1 MAAWRKKN
9 IMMMSMQMMRRT
21 TTSFASFLFLNLEG
35 QRLWV
40 AIAAILTIIQVG
52 SDLAL
57 AFPLKIILDKVVSH
71 TNPTIPFTSG
81 ILSFFD
87 QFGSTKNLRPGEIHT
102 QFSIIIFSLCLLVI
116 SSFINALTTYIQN
129 SIASIVGKN
138 LTAQLRKKLFDHL
151 QRLTLDWHDKQ
162 KKGDIVQRII
172 GDVASIERL
181 ITDGLI
187 EFVSGILTVLGITI
201 IVLLI
206 SVQFTL
212 LFAVVVPVLF
222 LIVYTY
228 LKRISL
234 AVRKAVIAAAEVSN
248 VATEDVAAIS
258 LIKGFTIEDRES
270 MRFTRYV
277 SQGRDESVS
286 AGELQAQITPIVT
299 FLISL
304 ATAVIIGVGTL
315 VATGN
320 TFSFWFFTIPANAI
334 TIGTLTVFLSYLAKL
349 YAPIRSVSRL
359 ANLGITAAT
368 GAERIQEVFDQ
379 APEVTDGPIAYNG
392 PTRLKGE
399 LSCQNVIFG
408 YIPERPILK
417 GIDLA
422 IPAGSKIGI
431 VGLSGGGKT
440 TLIKLFPRFYEVQQG
455 SVMIDGLDNRLYP
468 LNILRQN
475 ISLVLQDSIL
485 FEGTLR
491 ENIALGRPDATDEEI
506 IEAAKK
512 AYIHNTIMM
521 LPDGYNTRV
530 REQGMN
536 FSGGQR
542 QRIAIARAIL
552 RDAPILIL
560 DEPTASLD
568 VEAEVE
574 VTRALD
580 QLVVGRTVL
589 VISHR
594 LSTLGNVD
602 EIIVLKDGRIAERGT
617 FQELKRK
624 GGLFSGF
631 LAEQNRYNLDRAE
644 SESILRPT
652 NMRWQERENENEA
665 TIVRQIPLPE
675 LTKAQQARLYVEID
689 GKVIGQYRLE
699 KSKPMVT
706 IGRLEVNDIV
716 VPSRSVSRMHA
727 RLCLNGDKWLIE
739 DTESLNGLIYRGDRV
754 EYHTLMNG
762 DCILLAPKAVLR
774 YELVGKPIGE
784 VGGV

>member
-1 MAAWRKKN
+1 MAAWREKN
-9 IMMMSMQMMRRT
+9 MMMLSMQMMRS
-21 TTSFASFLFLNLEG
+21 TSAAFASFLFRNLEG

-57 AFPLKIILDKVVSH
+57 AFPFKIILDKVVSH
-71 TNPTIPFTSG
+71 TNPTIPLTEG

-87 QFGSTKNLRPGEIHT
+87 QFGSTKNLQPGEVHT
-102 QFSIIIFSLCLLVI
+102 QLGIILFSLSLLVI
-116 SSFINALTTYIQN
+116 LSCMNAITTYIQN
-129 SIASIVGKN
+129 SIASVVGKN
-138 LTAQLRKKLFDHL
+138 LTAELRKNLFDQL
-151 QRLTLDWHDKQ
+151 QRLTLDWHDRQ

-172 GDVASIERL
+172 GDVAAIERL

-187 EFVSGILTVLGITI
+187 EFVSGVLTVIGITI
-201 IVLLI
+201 VILLI
-206 SVQFTL
+206 SIQFTL
-212 LFAVVVPVLF
+212 LFVIIVPVLF
-222 LIVYTY
+222 LIVYAY
-228 LKRISL
+228 LKRIAF

-248 VATEDVAAIS
+248 VATEDIAAIS

-277 SQGRDESVS
+277 SQGREDSVS

-299 FLISL
+299 FLVAL
-304 ATAVIIGVGTL
+304 ATAIIIGVGIF

-320 TFSFWFFTIPANAI
+320 SFSLWFFTIPANAI

-349 YAPIRSVSRL
+349 YTPIRSVSRL

-379 APEVTDGPIAYNG
+379 APEVADGSFDYCG
-392 PTRLKGE
+392 PTRLKGD
-399 LSCQNVIFG
+399 LRCQNVIFG
-408 YIPERPILK
+408 YTPERPVLK

-506 IEAAKK
+506 MEAAKK

-580 QLVVGRTVL
+580 QLVIGRTVL
-589 VISHR
+589 VVSHR
-594 LSTLGNVD
+594 LSTLGNVN
-602 EIIVLKDGRIAERGT
+602 EIIVLKDGRVAERGT
-617 FQELKRK
+617 FQELKRL

-631 LAEQNRYNLDRAE
+631 LAEQNRYNLDRVGN
-644 SESILRPT
+644 ESIVRPMKT
-652 NMRWQERENENEA
+652 RWAENGHEA
-665 TIVRQIPLPE
+665 TVVKQRPQPKL
-675 LTKAQQARLYVEID
+675 AQPQRACLYVEVD
-689 GKVIGQYRLE
+689 GKVIGEYQLDKR
-699 KSKPMVT
+699 KPMVT
-706 IGRLEVNDIV
+706 IGRLEMNDIV
-716 VPSRSVSRMHA
+716 VPSRTISRMHA
-727 RLCLNGDKWLIE
+727 RLRLNGDMWLIE
-739 DTESLNGLIYRGDRV
+739 DTESLNGLMYSGDRMDQHV
-754 EYHTLMNG
+754 LMNG
-762 DCILLAPKAVLR
+762 DRILLAPKVALQYVAA
-774 YELVGKPIGE
+774 
-784 VGGV
+784 

>member
-9 IMMMSMQMMRRT
+9 MMMMSMRMMRST
-21 TTSFASFLFLNLEG
+21 TSSFASFLFRNLEG

-40 AIAAILTIIQVG
+40 VIAAILTIVQVG

-71 TNPTIPFTSG
+71 TSPAIPFTG
-81 ILSFFD
+81 DILSFFD
-87 QFGSTKNLRPGEIHT
+87 QFGNTKNLQPGEVHT
-102 QFSIIIFSLCLLVI
+102 QLGIILFSLCLLVI
-116 SSFINALTTYIQN
+116 FSFINALTTYIQN
-129 SIASIVGKN
+129 SIASVVGKN
-138 LTAQLRKKLFDHL
+138 LTAQLRKKLFDQL
-151 QRLTLDWHDKQ
+151 QRLTLDWHDRQ

-172 GDVASIERL
+172 GDVAGIERL

-187 EFVSGILTVLGITI
+187 EFVSGVLTVIGITI
-201 IVLLI
+201 IILLI
-206 SVQFTL
+206 RVQFTL
-212 LFAVVVPVLF
+212 SFVVVVPVLF
-222 LIVYTY
+222 LIVYAY
-228 LKRISL
+228 LNRISS
-234 AVRKAVIAAAEVSN
+234 AVRKAVMAAAEVSN

-258 LIKGFTIEDRES
+258 LIKGFMIEDRES

-277 SQGRDESVS
+277 SQGRDNSVS
-286 AGELQAQITPIVT
+286 AGELQAQITPVVT

-304 ATAVIIGVGTL
+304 ATAVIIGVGIY

-320 TFSFWFFTIPANAI
+320 TFSFWFFSIPANAI
-334 TIGTLTVFLSYLAKL
+334 TIGTLTVFLSYLSKL
-349 YAPIRSVSRL
+349 YTPIRSVSRL

-379 APEVTDGPIAYNG
+379 APEVTDGPTVYDG
-392 PTRLKGE
+392 PTRLKGD
-399 LSCQNVIFG
+399 LYCQNVVFG
-408 YIPERPILK
+408 YVPERPVLK

-506 IEAAKK
+506 MEAAKK

-530 REQGMN
+530 REQGAN

-580 QLVVGRTVL
+580 RLVIDRTVL

-602 EIIVLKDGRIAERGT
+602 EIIVLKDGCIAERGA

-631 LAEQNRYNLDRAE
+631 LAEQNRYNLDRAQ
-644 SESILRPT
+644 SESIIRPT
-652 NMRWQERENENEA
+652 KGSWQEDGSDV
-665 TIVRQIPLPE
+665 TVIRQLPRSE
-675 LTKAQQARLYVEID
+675 PARGAQQTRLSVEID
-689 GKVIGQYRLE
+689 GKVVDKYQLD
-699 KSKPMVT
+699 KSKPMMT

-727 RLCLNGDKWLIE
+727 RLRLNGDIWLIE
-739 DTESLNGLIYRGDRV
+739 DTESLNGLMYHGDRV
-754 EYHTLMNG
+754 DQCMLTNG
-762 DCILLAPKAVLR
+762 DRILLAPKVALR
-774 YELVGKPIGE
+774 YEMV
-784 VGGV
+784 

>member
-1 MAAWRKKN
+1 MAAWREKN
-9 IMMMSMQMMRRT
+9 MMMLSMQMMRS
-21 TTSFASFLFLNLEG
+21 TSAAFASFLFRNLEG

-57 AFPLKIILDKVVSH
+57 AFPFKIILDKVVSH
-71 TNPTIPFTSG
+71 TNPTIPLTEG

-87 QFGSTKNLRPGEIHT
+87 QFGSTKNLQPGEVHT
-102 QFSIIIFSLCLLVI
+102 QLGIILFSLSLLVI
-116 SSFINALTTYIQN
+116 LSCMNAITTYIQN
-129 SIASIVGKN
+129 SIASVVGKN
-138 LTAQLRKKLFDHL
+138 LTAELRKNLFDQL
-151 QRLTLDWHDKQ
+151 QRLTLDWHDRQ

-172 GDVASIERL
+172 GDVAAIERL

-187 EFVSGILTVLGITI
+187 EFVSGVLTVIGITI
-201 IVLLI
+201 VILLI
-206 SVQFTL
+206 SIQFTL
-212 LFAVVVPVLF
+212 LFVIIVPVLF
-222 LIVYTY
+222 LIVYAY
-228 LKRISL
+228 LKRIAF

-248 VATEDVAAIS
+248 VATEDIAAIS

-277 SQGRDESVS
+277 SQGREDSVS

-299 FLISL
+299 FLVAL
-304 ATAVIIGVGTL
+304 ATAIIIGVGIF

-320 TFSFWFFTIPANAI
+320 SFSLWFFTIPANAI

-349 YAPIRSVSRL
+349 YTPIRSVSRL

-379 APEVTDGPIAYNG
+379 APEVADGSFDYCG
-392 PTRLKGE
+392 PTRLKGD
-399 LSCQNVIFG
+399 LRCQNVIFG
-408 YIPERPILK
+408 YTPERPVLK

-506 IEAAKK
+506 MEAAKK

-580 QLVVGRTVL
+580 QLVIGRTVL
-589 VISHR
+589 VVSHR
-594 LSTLGNVD
+594 LSTLGNVN
-602 EIIVLKDGRIAERGT
+602 EIIVLKDGRVAERGT
-617 FQELKRK
+617 FQELKRL

-631 LAEQNRYNLDRAE
+631 LAEQNRYNLDRVGN
-644 SESILRPT
+644 ESIVRPMKT
-652 NMRWQERENENEA
+652 RWAENGHEA
-665 TIVRQIPLPE
+665 TVVKQRPQPKLAQP
-675 LTKAQQARLYVEID
+675 QQARLYVEVD
-689 GKVIGQYRLE
+689 GKVIGEYQLDKR
-699 KSKPMVT
+699 KPMVT
-706 IGRLEVNDIV
+706 IGRLEMNDIV
-716 VPSRSVSRMHA
+716 VPSRTISRMHA
-727 RLCLNGDKWLIE
+727 RLRLNGDMWLIE
-739 DTESLNGLIYRGDRV
+739 DTESLNGLMYSGDRMDQHV
-754 EYHTLMNG
+754 LMNG
-762 DCILLAPKAVLR
+762 DRILLAPKVALQYVAA
-774 YELVGKPIGE
+774 
-784 VGGV
+784 

>member
-1 MAAWRKKN
+1 MAAWRTKN
-9 IMMMSMQMMRRT
+9 MMLLSMQMMKS
-21 TTSFASFLFLNLEG
+21 TSAAFASFLFRNLEG

-57 AFPLKIILDKVVSH
+57 AFPFKIILDKVVSH
-71 TNPTIPFTSG
+71 TNPTIPLTEG

-87 QFGSTKNLRPGEIHT
+87 QFGSTKNLQPGEVHT
-102 QFSIIIFSLCLLVI
+102 QLGIILISLSLLVI
-116 SSFINALTTYIQN
+116 LSCMNAITTYIQN
-129 SIASIVGKN
+129 SIASVVGKN
-138 LTAQLRKKLFDHL
+138 LTAELRKNLFDQL
-151 QRLTLDWHDKQ
+151 QRLTLDWHDRQ

-172 GDVASIERL
+172 GDVAAIERL

-187 EFVSGILTVLGITI
+187 EFVSGVLTVIGITI
-201 IVLLI
+201 IILLI
-206 SVQFTL
+206 SVQFTF
-212 LFAVVVPVLF
+212 LFVVIVPILF
-222 LIVYTY
+222 LIVYAY
-228 LKRISL
+228 LKRIAF
-234 AVRKAVIAAAEVSN
+234 AVRRAVIAAAEVSN

-277 SQGRDESVS
+277 SQGRDDSVS
-286 AGELQAQITPIVT
+286 AGELQAQITPVVT
-299 FLISL
+299 FLVSL
-304 ATAVIIGVGTL
+304 ATAIIIGIGIF

-320 TFSFWFFTIPANAI
+320 TFSLWFFTIPANAI
-334 TIGTLTVFLSYLAKL
+334 TIGTLTIFLSYLAKL
-349 YAPIRSVSRL
+349 YTPIRSVSRL

-379 APEVTDGPIAYNG
+379 APEVADGSFEYHGPI
-392 PTRLKGE
+392 RLKGD
-399 LSCQNVIFG
+399 LCCQNVIFG
-408 YIPERPILK
+408 YTPEHPVLK
-417 GIDLA
+417 GIDVT

-455 SVMIDGLDNRLYP
+455 SVMIDGLDNRCYP

-506 IEAAKK
+506 MEAAKK

-589 VISHR
+589 VVSHR
-594 LSTLGNVD
+594 LSTLGNVN
-602 EIIVLKDGRIAERGT
+602 EIIVLKDGRVAERGT
-617 FQELKRK
+617 FQELKRL

-631 LAEQNRYNLDRAE
+631 LAEQNRYNLDRVE
-644 SESILRPT
+644 NESIVRP
-652 NMRWQERENENEA
+652 MKMGWVENGHEA
-665 TIVRQIPLPE
+665 TVVKWQPQP
-675 LTKAQQARLYVEID
+675 KSAQSQQAHLYVEVD
-689 GKVIGQYRLE
+689 GKVIGEYQLDKR
-699 KSKPMVT
+699 KPMVT
-706 IGRLEVNDIV
+706 IGRLEMNDIV
-716 VPSRSVSRMHA
+716 VPSRTISRMHA
-727 RLCLNGDKWLIE
+727 RLRLLNGDMWLIE
-739 DTESLNGLIYRGDRV
+739 DTESLNGLLYSGDRMDQHV
-754 EYHTLMNG
+754 LLNG
-762 DCILLAPKAVLR
+762 DRILLAPKVALQYVTA
-774 YELVGKPIGE
+774 
-784 VGGV
+784 

>member
-1 MAAWRKKN
+1 MAAWRTKN
-9 IMMMSMQMMRRT
+9 MMLLSMQMMKS
-21 TTSFASFLFLNLEG
+21 TSAAFASFLFRNLEG

-57 AFPLKIILDKVVSH
+57 AFPFKIILDKVVSH
-71 TNPTIPFTSG
+71 TNPTIPLTEG

-87 QFGSTKNLRPGEIHT
+87 QFGSTKNLQPGEVHT
-102 QFSIIIFSLCLLVI
+102 QLGIILISLSLLVI
-116 SSFINALTTYIQN
+116 LSCMNAITTYIQN
-129 SIASIVGKN
+129 SIASVVGKN
-138 LTAQLRKKLFDHL
+138 LTAELRKNLFDQL
-151 QRLTLDWHDKQ
+151 QRLTLDWHDRQ

-172 GDVASIERL
+172 GDVAAIERL

-187 EFVSGILTVLGITI
+187 EFVSGVLTVIGITI
-201 IVLLI
+201 IILLI
-206 SVQFTL
+206 SVQFTF
-212 LFAVVVPVLF
+212 LFVVIVPILF
-222 LIVYTY
+222 LIVYAY
-228 LKRISL
+228 LKRIAF
-234 AVRKAVIAAAEVSN
+234 AVRRAVIAAAEVSN

-258 LIKGFTIEDRES
+258 LIKGFTIEDRKS

-277 SQGRDESVS
+277 SQGRDDSVS
-286 AGELQAQITPIVT
+286 AGELQAQITPVVT
-299 FLISL
+299 FLVSL
-304 ATAVIIGVGTL
+304 ATAIIIGIGIF

-320 TFSFWFFTIPANAI
+320 TFSLWFFTIPANAI
-334 TIGTLTVFLSYLAKL
+334 TIGTLTIFLSYLAKL
-349 YAPIRSVSRL
+349 YTPIRSVSRL

-379 APEVTDGPIAYNG
+379 APEVADGSFEYHGPI
-392 PTRLKGE
+392 RLKGD
-399 LSCQNVIFG
+399 LCCQNVIFG
-408 YIPERPILK
+408 YTPEHPVLK
-417 GIDLA
+417 GIDVT

-455 SVMIDGLDNRLYP
+455 SVMIDGLDNRCYP

-506 IEAAKK
+506 MEAAKK

-589 VISHR
+589 VVSHR
-594 LSTLGNVD
+594 LSTLGNVN
-602 EIIVLKDGRIAERGT
+602 EIIVLKDGRVAERGT
-617 FQELKRK
+617 FQELKRL

-631 LAEQNRYNLDRAE
+631 LAEQNRYNLDRVE
-644 SESILRPT
+644 NESIVRP
-652 NMRWQERENENEA
+652 MKMGWVENGHEA
-665 TIVRQIPLPE
+665 TVVKWQPQP
-675 LTKAQQARLYVEID
+675 KSAQSQQAHLYVEVD
-689 GKVIGQYRLE
+689 GKVIGEYQLDKR
-699 KSKPMVT
+699 KPMVT
-706 IGRLEVNDIV
+706 IGRLEMNDIV
-716 VPSRSVSRMHA
+716 VPSRTISRMHA
-727 RLCLNGDKWLIE
+727 RLRLLNGDMWLIE
-739 DTESLNGLIYRGDRV
+739 DTESLNGLLYSGDRMDQHV
-754 EYHTLMNG
+754 LLNG
-762 DCILLAPKAVLR
+762 DRILLAPKVALQYVTA
-774 YELVGKPIGE
+774 
-784 VGGV
+784 

>member
-9 IMMMSMQMMRRT
+9 MMMMSMRMMRT
-21 TTSFASFLFLNLEG
+21 TSTSFASFLFRNLEG

-40 AIAAILTIIQVG
+40 GIAAVLTIIQVG

-57 AFPLKIILDKVVSH
+57 AFPFKFILDKVVSH
-71 TNPTIPFTSG
+71 TNPTIPLTEG

-87 QFGSTKNLRPGEIHT
+87 QFGSTKNLQPGEVHP
-102 QFSIIIFSLCLLVI
+102 QLGIILFSLCLLVI
-116 SSFINALTTYIQN
+116 VSFINAVTTYIQN
-129 SIASIVGKN
+129 SIASVVGKN
-138 LTAQLRKKLFDHL
+138 LTAELRKKLFDQL
-151 QRLTLDWHDKQ
+151 QRLTLDWHNRQ

-172 GDVASIERL
+172 GDVAGIERL

-187 EFVSGILTVLGITI
+187 EFVSGVLTVIGITI
-201 IVLLI
+201 IIVLI
-206 SVQFTL
+206 SLQFTL
-212 LFAVVVPVLF
+212 LFVVVVPALF
-222 LIVYTY
+222 LIVYGY
-228 LKRISL
+228 LKRIAS
-234 AVRKAVIAAAEVSN
+234 AVRKAVVAAAEVSN
-248 VATEDVAAIS
+248 VATEDVGAIT
-258 LIKGFTIEDRES
+258 LIKGFTIEDREA

-277 SQGRDESVS
+277 SQGRDDSVS
-286 AGELQAQITPIVT
+286 AGELQAQITPLVT
-299 FLISL
+299 FLVSL
-304 ATAVIIGVGTL
+304 ATAVIIGVGIF

-320 TFSFWFFTIPANAI
+320 TFSLWFFTIPANVI

-349 YAPIRSVSRL
+349 YTPIRSISRL

-379 APEVTDGPIAYNG
+379 APEVADGPLAYDG
-392 PTRLKGE
+392 PTRLKGD
-399 LSCQNVIFG
+399 LQCQNVVFG
-408 YIPERPILK
+408 YTPERPVLK

-455 SVMIDGLDNRLYP
+455 SVMIDGLDTRLYP
-468 LNILRQN
+468 LNVVRQN

-491 ENIALGRPDATDEEI
+491 DNIALGRSDATDEEI
-506 IEAAKK
+506 MEAAKK

-568 VEAEVE
+568 IEAEIE

-580 QLVVGRTVL
+580 QLVVDRTVL
-589 VISHR
+589 VVSHR

-602 EIIVLKDGRIAERGT
+602 EIIVLKDGRIAERGS
-617 FQELKRK
+617 FQELKRL

-631 LAEQNRYNLDRAE
+631 LAEQNRYNVDRAE
-644 SESILRPT
+644 NESIVRP
-652 NMRWQERENENEA
+652 MKVRWAENGHEA
-665 TIVRQIPLPE
+665 TVIKQLQVPKPAQ
-675 LTKAQQARLYVEID
+675 TQQARLCVEVD
-689 GKVIGQYRLE
+689 GKVVGEYQLD
-699 KSKPMVT
+699 KGKPMVT
-706 IGRLEVNDIV
+706 IGRLEMNDIV
-716 VPSRSVSRMHA
+716 VPSRTVSRMHA
-727 RLCLNGDKWLIE
+727 RLRLNGDMWLIE
-739 DTESLNGLIYRGDRV
+739 DTESLNGLMYSGDRV
-754 EYHTLMNG
+754 DQHALMNG
-762 DCILLAPKAVLR
+762 DRILLAPKAALQYVTA
-774 YELVGKPIGE
+774 
-784 VGGV
+784 

>member
-1 MAAWRKKN
+1 VAAWRKKN
-9 IMMMSMQMMRRT
+9 MMMMSMQMMSTT
-21 TTSFASFLFLNLEG
+21 TTSFASFLFRNLAG

-40 AIAAILTIIQVG
+40 GIAAVLTIIQVG

-57 AFPLKIILDKVVSH
+57 AFPFKIILDKVVSH
-71 TNPTIPFTSG
+71 INPTIPLTES

-87 QFGSTKNLRPGEIHT
+87 QFGSTKNLQPGEVHT
-102 QFSIIIFSLCLLVI
+102 QLGIILFSVCLLVI
-116 SSFINALTTYIQN
+116 ISFINAVTTYIQN

-138 LTAQLRKKLFDHL
+138 LTAELRKKLFDQL
-151 QRLTLDWHDKQ
+151 QRLTLDWHNRQ

-172 GDVASIERL
+172 GDVAGIERL

-187 EFVSGILTVLGITI
+187 EFVSGVLTVIGITI
-201 IVLLI
+201 IILLI
-206 SVQFTL
+206 SLQFTF
-212 LFAVVVPVLF
+212 LFVLVVPALF
-222 LIVYTY
+222 LIVYGY

-234 AVRKAVIAAAEVSN
+234 AVRKAVVAAAEVSN
-248 VATEDVAAIS
+248 VATEDIAAIT
-258 LIKGFTIEDRES
+258 LIKGFTIEDREA

-277 SQGRDESVS
+277 SQGRDDSVS
-286 AGELQAQITPIVT
+286 AGELQAQITPVVI
-299 FLISL
+299 FLVSL
-304 ATAVIIGVGTL
+304 ATAIIIGVGIF

-320 TFSFWFFTIPANAI
+320 TFSLWFFTIPANAI

-349 YAPIRSVSRL
+349 YTPIRSVARL

-379 APEVTDGPIAYNG
+379 APEVTDGPLAYNG
-392 PTRLKGE
+392 PTRLKGD
-399 LSCQNVIFG
+399 LQCQNVVFG
-408 YIPERPILK
+408 YTPERPVLK
-417 GIDLA
+417 GIDLT

-468 LNILRQN
+468 LNVVRQN

-491 ENIALGRPDATDEEI
+491 DNIALGRPDATDEEI
-506 IEAAKK
+506 MEAAKK

-580 QLVVGRTVL
+580 QLVVSRTVL
-589 VISHR
+589 VVSHR

-602 EIIVLKDGRIAERGT
+602 EIIVLKDGYIAERGS
-617 FQELKRK
+617 FQELKRL

-631 LAEQNRYNLDRAE
+631 LAEQNRYNVERVQN
-644 SESILRPT
+644 ESIIRPSAMKMPGT
-652 NMRWQERENENEA
+652 EDGYEA
-665 TIVRQIPLPE
+665 TVIRRPQLP
-675 LTKAQQARLYVEID
+675 KSAQPQQARLYVEVD
-689 GKVIGQYRLE
+689 GKMVDEYQLD

-706 IGRLEVNDIV
+706 IGRSAINDIV
-716 VPSRSVSRMHA
+716 VPLRAISRMHA
-727 RLCLNGDKWLIE
+727 RLRLNGDLWLIE
-739 DTESLNGLIYRGDRV
+739 DTESLNGLMYSGDRV
-754 EYHTLMNG
+754 DQHTLMPG
-762 DCILLAPKAVLR
+762 DRILLAPKVALC
-774 YELVGKPIGE
+774 YG
-784 VGGV
+784 